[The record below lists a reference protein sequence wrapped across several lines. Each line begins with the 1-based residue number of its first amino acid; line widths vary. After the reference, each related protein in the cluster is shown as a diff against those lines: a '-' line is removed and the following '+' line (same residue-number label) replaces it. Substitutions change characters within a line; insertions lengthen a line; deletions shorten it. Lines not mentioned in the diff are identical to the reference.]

1 MLSQIPQ
8 STRWMRI
15 HMGMMKLGALDNINH
30 LSTLPG
36 NVILK
41 ARTTV
46 RVLAKTVESATVNR
60 PPYMLCCRIHVAV
73 LGYPMKSKGQRKQQI
88 RVMSKM

>member
-1 MLSQIPQ
+1 
-8 STRWMRI
+8 MRI
-15 HMGMMKLGALDNINH
+15 HMGMMKLGALDNINN
-30 LSTLPG
+30 LIILPG
-36 NVILK
+36 SVLLK

-60 PPYMLCCRIHVAV
+60 PPYMLCCRIHVAL
-73 LGYPMKSKGQRKQQI
+73 LGYPMKSKGQRKQQV